1 MGNLNKHSLQNKLF
15 LIIVYQINYDE
26 FLDIWGKRSTGDVLR
41 DIFKRLD
48 TDKSGTL
55 SKQEILDG
63 IKSDEELKL
72 CGNKLAN
79 LLVTWCKGTEKNL
92 KYEDFIK
99 AYESSK

>member
-1 MGNLNKHSLQNKLF
+1 MF
-15 LIIVYQINYDE
+15 QINYDE

-63 IKSDEELKL
+63 IKSDAELKL
-72 CGNKLAN
+72 CGDKLAAM
-79 LLVTWCKGTEKNL
+79 LITWCKDSAKNL
-92 KYEDFIK
+92 KYDEFIQ
-99 AYESSK
+99 AYEKSK